1 MKKEI
6 SIPLRI
12 GLIIYMFLSIFNP
25 DFFPM
30 EMVSLMTYVGIAI
43 VLLFICN
50 QHGITFTKELF
61 YPLRVFLPFLVYFLA
76 ITFIFCFSS
85 IGQRGLFLNNLTAY
99 IIPLSK
105 WYVAYLVFY
114 YISNSFKLDTNEYMS
129 LLMMVGIVQTICVIL
144 ALFFPRIRDV
154 FNGFTIANSQSQHM
168 KDYVLMNN
176 QRSFGLA
183 DNLFDSF
190 GYTTSFIIVYT
201 FILSISKNTKF
212 ILLFLVMLFMP
223 LLNTRT
229 GVLLVGVC
237 GVLVVL
243 YFYST
248 VFINKWLRTVT
259 TAIIT
264 ALCAMAL
271 YSIVPEDTKTWI
283 EDGFKAIYVLFSSGE
298 RTSGFAAMERM
309 IGIPEHFIIGECCSP
324 ESLGRGATDIGYVQ
338 CIWRFGLI
346 GTTLLLYGFFRVF
359 KLGYVKANSKEQKC
373 FSICAGI
380 IFFVYLYKLYSIGNP
395 CGNFIIFTWLAV
407 IINGDRNEHENHIY
421 HFERLEN

>member
-12 GLIIYMFLSIFNP
+12 GLIIYMFLCIFNP
-25 DFFPM
+25 DFFPL
-30 EMVSLMTYVGIAI
+30 EMVSLMTYVGITI

-50 QHGITFTKELF
+50 QNGITFRKELI
-61 YPLRVFLPFLVYFLA
+61 YPLRVFSPFLVYFLS

-85 IGQRGLFLNNLTAY
+85 IGQRGGFLNNFTAY

-114 YISNSFKLDTNEYMS
+114 YITLSYKLDTNDYMS
-129 LLMMVGIVQTICVIL
+129 LLVMVGIIQTICVII
-144 ALFFPRIRDV
+144 ALISPPIRNV

-168 KDYVLMNN
+168 KNYVLMNN

-201 FILSISKNTKF
+201 FILSISKNIKY
-212 ILLFLVMLFMP
+212 ILIFLAMLLMP

-229 GVLLVGVC
+229 GILLVGIC
-237 GVLVVL
+237 GALVAL

-248 VFINKWLRTVT
+248 VFIKKWLRTAATV
-259 TAIIT
+259 IIIM
-264 ALCAMAL
+264 LCVMAL
-271 YSIVPEDTKTWI
+271 YSIVPEDTKEWI
-283 EDGFKAIYVLFSSGE
+283 EDGFESIYVLFSSGE
-298 RTSGFAAMERM
+298 KTSGFAVMDRM

-346 GTTLLLYGFFRVF
+346 GTALLLYGFFRVF
-359 KLGYVKANSKEQKC
+359 KLAYVKAKSKEQKC
-373 FSICAGI
+373 FSICAGL

-407 IINGDRNEHENHIY
+407 IINDDCNENENHVY
-421 HFERLEN
+421 HF